1 MLNPAHEI
9 ASTIGVKTARIRQ
22 SIEINYD
29 DMHSLIA
36 TIKTS
41 ETFLTSEQ
49 LKWQGLAVH

>member
-22 SIEINYD
+22 SIEINYH